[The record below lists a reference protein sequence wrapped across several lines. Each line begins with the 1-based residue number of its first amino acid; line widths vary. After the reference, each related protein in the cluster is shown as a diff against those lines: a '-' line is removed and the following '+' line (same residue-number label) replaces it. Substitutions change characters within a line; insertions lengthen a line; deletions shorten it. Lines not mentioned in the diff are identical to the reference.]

1 MHVHVLLDQDQEG
14 PEPRRTLYNV
24 RGLFLLLRRLP
35 CVLISF
41 LIVFCRLN
49 QGFVRLVAQKIKD
62 WSEMNVVESDTS
74 MFQGGQTLN
83 VPWSRTMSQSYTC
96 VWNVSRTI
104 DDLNHIGWVYA
115 CGDVWKSIVVTL
127 LVNIMLQTL
136 KVRGSAMLNI
146 QHSRPWQHE
155 TPSSTN
161 YRKGG
166 IVLTQ
171 IRSIEA
177 KGNLVWKEP
186 MNLVNGYKSSNFSSN
201 DQNHVTKYPAQ
212 TSRWTLPNDH
222 VSFTK
227 W

>member
-104 DDLNHIGWVYA
+104 EDLNLRGWSVESCMCSLLTSLFNLLCEYL
-115 CGDVWKSIVVTL
+115 SYVV
-127 LVNIMLQTL
+127 
-136 KVRGSAMLNI
+136 SA
-146 QHSRPWQHE
+146 QGP
-155 TPSSTN
+155 
-161 YRKGG
+161 G
-166 IVLTQ
+166 
-171 IRSIEA
+171 
-177 KGNLVWKEP
+177 
-186 MNLVNGYKSSNFSSN
+186 
-201 DQNHVTKYPAQ
+201 
-212 TSRWTLPNDH
+212 WTLQRQL
-222 VSFTK
+222 
-227 W
+227 